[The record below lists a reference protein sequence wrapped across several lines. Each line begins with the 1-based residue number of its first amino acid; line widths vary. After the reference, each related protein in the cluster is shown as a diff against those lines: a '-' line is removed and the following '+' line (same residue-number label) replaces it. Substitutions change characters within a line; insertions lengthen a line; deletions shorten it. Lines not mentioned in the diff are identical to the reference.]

1 MDEQSEEAKEEE
13 ETLSTESSLSW
24 FWKDYC
30 SCETLKGKSLLLKRK
45 FVKKKKKN
53 RKERKKKFD
62 ILLNT
67 KLKNIILF

>member
-1 MDEQSEEAKEEE
+1 MDEQSEEAEEDE

-45 FVKKKKKN
+45 FVKKIKK
-53 RKERKKKFD
+53 EEEVEEEEVWY
-62 ILLNT
+62 
-67 KLKNIILF
+67 